1 MSDNTNQPS
10 PNAAVLEEAADWVDR
25 FDSLCEAEYCTF
37 TQWLGIEQ
45 NKRAFERVSRIMGQP
60 EIVAKGHALLAE
72 HRAAS
77 RLAKTP
83 TLTQGSTS
91 SKGTATVSRLANL
104 STWLYASA
112 ASLLVAA
119 IFVTTN
125 VWQPSESSPGDD
137 LVNQIPVNQ
146 WQQEDVTTQI
156 GEIRSTVL
164 SDGSIVYLGADTAL
178 VVSHRADKRAVR
190 LQQGQAYFDVA
201 HAPSRPFEV
210 DTGDAVITVV
220 GTAFD
225 VERLGSKT
233 DIQVYDGI
241 VTVAADK
248 RLTLYKGDGVILDNG
263 RVIQETHVNN
273 RQLPMW
279 RTGWLEAEGKPIK
292 DIVATLNRYL
302 KKPISYTGDE
312 HYTVS
317 GRFPLNEPKRALKLL
332 ASIDELQLQESQA
345 RYTLTLTD

>member
-1 MSDNTNQPS
+1 MNAYTNQSS
-10 PNAAVLEEAADWVDR
+10 PNASVLEEAADWVDR
-25 FDSLCEAEYCTF
+25 FDSLCEAEHRAF
-37 TQWLGIEQ
+37 TEWLEIEQ

-60 EIVAKGHALLAE
+60 EIVAKGQALLAE

-77 RLAKTP
+77 RLAQTP
-83 TLTQGSTS
+83 TSLQC
-91 SKGTATVSRLANL
+91 KANVSRFPHL

-119 IFVTTN
+119 IFITTN
-125 VWQPSESSPGDD
+125 VWQPSESSSPGDGI
-137 LVNQIPVNQ
+137 VNQVPVNQ

-156 GEIRSTVL
+156 GELRSTVL
-164 SDGSIVYLGADTAL
+164 NDGSIVYLGADTAF
-178 VVSHRADKRAVR
+178 VVSHTADKRAVR

-201 HAPSRPFEV
+201 HAPHRPFEV
-210 DTGDAVITVV
+210 EAGDVVITVV

-233 DIQVYDGI
+233 DIQVYDGT
-241 VTVAADK
+241 VNVAADK
-248 RLTLYKGDGVILDNG
+248 RLTLYKGDGVVLENG

-273 RQLPMW
+273 RQLPTW
-279 RTGWLEAEGKPIK
+279 RTGWLEAESKPIK

-312 HYTVS
+312 HYAVS
-317 GRFPLNEPKRALKLL
+317 GRFPLNNPKRALKLL
-332 ASIDELQLQESQA
+332 ASIDELQLQERQTS
-345 RYTLTLTD
+345 YTLTLTD